1 MLYYQITVKIHT
13 EGNEENERSK
23 TVTERYLIE
32 ANSTIEAERV
42 IAEHFKNSTFV
53 FSVHE
58 IKKSNIIE
66 VIKMKKEDEE

>member
-1 MLYYQITVKIHT
+1 MIYYQVLVKIHI

-32 ANSTIEAERV
+32 ANSILEAEA
-42 IAEHFKNSTFV
+42 IITEHFKNSTFV
-53 FSVHE
+53 FSIHE

-66 VIKMKKEDEE
+66 VIKSNKEEE